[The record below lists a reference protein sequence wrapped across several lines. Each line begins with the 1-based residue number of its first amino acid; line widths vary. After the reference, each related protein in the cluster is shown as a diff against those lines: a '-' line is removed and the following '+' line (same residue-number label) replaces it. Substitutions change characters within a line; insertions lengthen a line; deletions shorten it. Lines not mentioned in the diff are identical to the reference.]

1 MVEEQ
6 EDDEGDETES
16 EDVASEVIEAPA
28 PIGLR
33 LRPAAQV
40 SPEASAEQ
48 PKALGGSTCGRDQ
61 RQERRFGLWRSQTK
75 DKVDLSGLKDFVQVH
90 VTLGGGSECPRR
102 AVLRQLMAGP
112 PLRATPETPARHATL
127 RCGL

>member
-1 MVEEQ
+1 M
-6 EDDEGDETES
+6 
-16 EDVASEVIEAPA
+16 
-28 PIGLR
+28 
-33 LRPAAQV
+33 

-90 VTLGGGSECPRR
+90 VTLGGRSQSAQDVRFEATYGWTSCTRHTSN
-102 AVLRQLMAGP
+102 AGAP
-112 PLRATPETPARHATL
+112 CYASVRTVRSCGLRALHTRHPAL
-127 RCGL
+127 IWYEDI